1 MSERTSS
8 TITLPWATQ
17 EDVDDFFAPPTKP
30 VKPLFVASYLLAQL
44 FFFIALLG
52 LRAINP
58 ALTTE
63 EATTL
68 LQNTSTPLS
77 NCDRD
82 SCGTGIINATAAVD
96 KLTKQSANPGDG
108 RAHV

>member
-30 VKPLFVASYLLAQL
+30 VKPLFVAAYLLAQL

-52 LRAINP
+52 HDRRA
-58 ALTTE
+58 
-63 EATTL
+63 
-68 LQNTSTPLS
+68 
-77 NCDRD
+77 
-82 SCGTGIINATAAVD
+82 
-96 KLTKQSANPGDG
+96 
-108 RAHV
+108 